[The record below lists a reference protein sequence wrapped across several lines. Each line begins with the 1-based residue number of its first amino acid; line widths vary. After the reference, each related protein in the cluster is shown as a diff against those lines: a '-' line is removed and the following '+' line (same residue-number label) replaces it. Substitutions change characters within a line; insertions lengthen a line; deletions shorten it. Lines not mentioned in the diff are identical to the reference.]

1 MIVSTFYA
9 ADTDHLMNSLLRRN
23 TEHDIDIMRNCDDDD
38 VVVPTIIEIAPRRE
52 IELMDYEF
60 YTDAEDDTSLTEEDD
75 DCRHLFQRQQNEN
88 EPDYDVSHQ
97 DLDALKRMVRDML
110 ANPDLLHTS
119 PVYSKISVTSTRNP
133 ISPNHVALVP
143 SPASERSA
151 GAMVSSSRRSFGI
164 SVTPMQDIAI
174 YLCQECSSSDHD
186 VPSALRPLEMHPPS
200 SLIQKIPTMPF
211 R

>member
-1 MIVSTFYA
+1 MY
-9 ADTDHLMNSLLRRN
+9 SLLSRN
-23 TEHDIDIMRNCDDDD
+23 TEHDINFMKNCDDDDDDD

-52 IELMDYEF
+52 IEFMDYE
-60 YTDAEDDTSLTEEDD
+60 YNTDAEDDTSLTEEDVD
-75 DCRHLFQRQQNEN
+75 HHHHLFQRQQNEN
-88 EPDYDVSHQ
+88 KPEYDVSHQ
-97 DLDALKRMVRDML
+97 DLDALKRMVREML

-119 PVYSKISVTSTRNP
+119 PVYSEIAVTSTSNP

-151 GAMVSSSRRSFGI
+151 GAMVSSSRSSFGI

-174 YLCQECSSSDHD
+174 YLCQECSSSDYD